1 MLNTSYIPSKG
12 KKGNKLLSLNWEH
25 IITVFM
31 AFFIS
36 RASIIDKLT
45 PFGIAFMSSYILAG
59 KYNWYI
65 MISTILGI
73 LSFHGLGGIDYVI
86 SIVLISI
93 LHRTK
98 NAERLSRVKSSVVT
112 ATVFIVVKILY
123 TVLFNQIFIYDILL
137 IAFEGLIIFSLS
149 YMFSYSVI
157 SKTNV
162 KFSNNERII
171 STFIT
176 AAIVLSGFHN
186 INLYGI
192 SVKNIICSL
201 LILYFGYSKG
211 ALVGSAIGI
220 TLGII
225 SYIARPEMPFILA
238 IYGLAGLLAGTF
250 KELGKAG
257 SVLGFLLGNSIISFY
272 VNGYG
277 VSFLSWK
284 ELMISAGIFSI
295 TYGYLNDWLYLYIGD
310 ITNRS
315 KEKSYSYR
323 KDQITIEKLND
334 IAEVF
339 NELGQA
345 FKKSIEYNRG
355 YDVTEVYEL
364 IDNLANSV
372 CCNCSL
378 RRFCWEE
385 KFYTTYHSMFKIIG
399 LIEGNIPVE
408 DSTIPN
414 FIKEYCINRKEVLK
428 ELRQQYEKLK
438 INDMWKEK
446 IIQNR
451 LLVSEQLEEVA
462 KIMKDMAKDI
472 YINPTF
478 KEDVEELIFEELKRN
493 RIDVVDVVVMELEKD
508 NIEIYV
514 EVDNRYNDTNC
525 YDKVKKIVSDV
536 LAMPVNGEFN
546 VNRSKDERQKFK
558 FVKGNRYSA
567 LTEILSKPNYMN
579 KISGDSYTFGE
590 GTNIYYS
597 AISDGMG
604 AGKKANNESNMAIN
618 LLEKFIEAK
627 FDKELALRTIN
638 SILMLKSNEEMFT
651 TFDISLIDLYSGK
664 LQLIKT
670 GAPATFIK
678 KKDRVEIINS
688 QSLPV
693 GILKDVDF
701 NVYEEYLE
709 DGDIIIMM
717 SDGVLDANEETD
729 NAELWMKDLIS
740 KIDSVNPKTIGEMII
755 SAASEVCG
763 SKPKDD
769 MTVMVTKVWKT
780 VG

>member
-149 YMFSYSVI
+149 YMFSYGLFSNV
-157 SKTNV
+157 SV
-162 KFSNNERII
+162 KFNNNERII

-176 AAIVLSGFHN
+176 AAIVLSGLHN

-192 SVKNIICSL
+192 SIKNIICVL
-201 LILYFGYSKG
+201 LVLYLGYREGS
-211 ALVGSAIGI
+211 LVGSTVGI

-225 SYIARPEMPFILA
+225 SYIAKPEMPFILA
-238 IYGLAGLLAGTF
+238 IYGFAGLLTGIF
-250 KELGKAG
+250 KELGKTG

-277 VSFLSWK
+277 ISFLNWR
-284 ELMISAGIFSI
+284 ELLISVGLFLIS
-295 TYGYLNDWLYLYIGD
+295 YSYLDNWLSNYIEA

-323 KDQITIEKLND
+323 KDQITIDKLNE

-339 NELGQA
+339 NELGQT
-345 FKKSIEYNRG
+345 FRKSIEDSKG
-355 YDVTEVYEL
+355 YDVTEIYEL
-364 IDNLANSV
+364 IDNLANNM

-385 KFYTTYHSMFKIIG
+385 KFYTTYHSMFKIVS
-399 LIEGNIPVE
+399 LIEGNIPVSE
-408 DSTIPN
+408 NTMPN
-414 FIKEYCINRKEVLK
+414 FINEYCINKKEVVK
-428 ELRQQYEKLK
+428 ELERQYEKLK

-446 IIQNR
+446 ITQSR

-462 KIMKDMAKDI
+462 KIMKDMAKNI
-472 YINPTF
+472 YVNPTF
-478 KEDVEELIFEELKRN
+478 KEDVEELIFEELKKN
-493 RIDVVDVVVMELEKD
+493 RVDVVDVVAMELEKD

-514 EVDNRYNDTNC
+514 EVDNGYKDVNG
-525 YDKVKKIVSDV
+525 YDRVKKIVSDV
-536 LAMPVNGEFN
+536 LAMPINGEYS
-546 VNRSKDERQKFK
+546 VSRSKDDRQKFK

-579 KISGDSYTFGE
+579 KISGDNYTFGE

-604 AGKKANNESNMAIN
+604 VGKKANSESNMAIN

-678 KKDRVEIINS
+678 KKDRVEVINS

-740 KIDSVNPKTIGEMII
+740 KIDSVNPKTIGEKII
-755 SAASEVCG
+755 SAANEVCG

-780 VG
+780 IG